1 MNQNENRIDDKDLIL
16 SLFIYLHITQTIII
30 YNLISINTIFLYI
43 NFYIYIYV
51 INHEIKVNIRYKA
64 KLINKYKYNKSN
76 NFDYIKNDN

>member
-64 KLINKYKYNKSN
+64 KLINKYNKSN